1 MRSEG
6 YKLLKAACQS
16 TATQYPELQRSQE
29 ESPDESAESIKKEIS
44 GFLGAVRKD
53 RESVRDLAEE
63 SLQTLMLLYDVA
75 LLQVCDMSLFGFKN
89 VDHRGRIIWP
99 KLTLPRRPSPN
110 AVFYVLTSNLAQS
123 MQAFR
128 LLILHGFES
137 QARATFRGIVE
148 IADLLIM
155 VLESEA
161 TYHEYIKSF
170 DDDITNY
177 QHWRKN
183 LSPSVIRA
191 ALSKLE
197 ENYPINLPIDMT
209 PNDIRKDTYSWLS
222 KFIHVDFAAHVVAAP
237 PPMFD
242 GTHGRLAMLGDVGE
256 MSKATLA
263 HSLIY
268 LWISLLRLENLL
280 LEKHRWGHF
289 RGGRSRKWF
298 HYRCRALD
306 ALFLS
311 YLPTYWENNPPVEE
325 PGA

>member
-1 MRSEG
+1 MNANCS
-6 YKLLKAACQS
+6 KLPANPRQRTILSCNEVKKSHQTRAQS
-16 TATQYPELQRSQE
+16 QSRRKSVVSWALYGKTERA
-29 ESPDESAESIKKEIS
+29 SPISAEKI
-44 GFLGAVRKD
+44 
-53 RESVRDLAEE
+53 
-63 SLQTLMLLYDVA
+63 LQPLLLLYDVA
-75 LLQVCDMSLFGFKN
+75 LLQVCDMSNFGFEN
-89 VDHRGRIIWP
+89 IDHRGRIIWP

-110 AVFYVLTSNLAQS
+110 GVFYVLTSNLAQS

-155 VLESEA
+155 VLTSEA
-161 TYHEYIKSF
+161 TYREYITSF
-170 DDDITNY
+170 EDSKTSY
-177 QHWRKN
+177 RHWQKN

-197 ENYPINLPIDMT
+197 ENNPITLPIDIT
-209 PNDIRKDTYSWLS
+209 PNDIRRDTYSWLS
-222 KFIHVDFAAHVVAAP
+222 KFIHVDFAAHVVAAH
-237 PPMFD
+237 PPMLD

-268 LWISLLRLENLL
+268 LWISLLRLESLL

-306 ALFLS
+306 ELFLS
-311 YLPTYWENNPPVEE
+311 YLPTFWENNPPVEL
-325 PGA
+325 